1 LDITIAFV
9 EIISSHVGFSIF
21 VGKPGLLPCGLDE
34 NILRYF
40 DWEGR
45 NVFIFEIHVEITSVE
60 NILHYYKFPFFCT
73 NCAPISSF
81 FQN

>member
-45 NVFIFEIHVEITSVE
+45 NVFIFEIE
-60 NILHYYKFPFFCT
+60 NILYYNFPSFAQTVHPFQVF
-73 NCAPISSF
+73 PELSSG
-81 FQN
+81 